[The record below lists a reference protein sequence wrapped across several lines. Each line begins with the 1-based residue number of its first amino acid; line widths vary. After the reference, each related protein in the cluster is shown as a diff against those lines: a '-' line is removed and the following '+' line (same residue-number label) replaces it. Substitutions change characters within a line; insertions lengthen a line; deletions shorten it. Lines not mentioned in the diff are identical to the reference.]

1 LNDHINIL
9 RGIES
14 MDFIDEIKAL
24 SSRIPNVVA
33 NIKTEEATKNAL
45 VMPFINLLGYN
56 VFNPTE
62 VTPEFTADHG
72 TKKGEKVDYA
82 IYKDGCP
89 IILIECKTIDSDLD
103 KEHASQLFRYF
114 NVCDA
119 KVGILT
125 NGIIYKFFSDLEA
138 TNKMDNK
145 PFLEIDLLDIKEP
158 LIEEL
163 KRFKKEAFN
172 IDELTTVAI
181 ELKYTKEIKQI
192 LLTEMASPSEDFV
205 KFFANKVYDGKIT
218 QNVRS
223 NFVDITKNA
232 FNQFINDMINERL
245 NFAMSGDVVVESTNE
260 LINEKQKVKDNNRII
275 TTEEEWQGYYI
286 VKAILTEIIDP
297 TRVSIRDTQRYC
309 GILLDDNNRK
319 PICRLYFNTKQKY
332 IGIIDDEID
341 TKKEDRIPI
350 NELNEIY
357 NLSDRLKNVVKWFDE
372 SEKK

>member
-1 LNDHINIL
+1 
-9 RGIES
+9 

-24 SSRIPNVVA
+24 SSRIPNIVA
-33 NIKTEEATKNAL
+33 NIETEEATKNAL

-232 FNQFINDMINERL
+232 FNQFINDTINDRL
-245 NFAMSGDVVVESTNE
+245 NFAMSGDVVIESTNE
-260 LINEKQKVKDNNRII
+260 LINEKQKVEDNNGII
-275 TTEEEWQGYYI
+275 ITEEEWQGYYI

-297 TRVSIRDTQRYC
+297 TRVSIRETQRYR

-341 TKKEDRIPI
+341 NKKVNKIPI

-357 NLSDRLKNVVKWFDE
+357 NLSERLKNVVKWFDE
-372 SEKK
+372 SKKNS

>member
-1 LNDHINIL
+1 MKLSEL
-9 RGIES
+9 GF
-14 MDFIDEIKAL
+14 DFW
-24 SSRIPNVVA
+24 VG
-33 NIKTEEATKNAL
+33 
-45 VMPFINLLGYN
+45 NLG
-56 VFNPTE
+56 
-62 VTPEFTADHG
+62 
-72 TKKGEKVDYA
+72 
-82 IYKDGCP
+82 
-89 IILIECKTIDSDLD
+89 
-103 KEHASQLFRYF
+103 F

-138 TNKMDNK
+138 TNKMDDK

-163 KRFKKEAFN
+163 KRFKKEAFD

-205 KFFANKVYDGKIT
+205 KFFANKVYNGKIT

-232 FNQFINDMINERL
+232 FNQFINDTINDRL
-245 NFAMSGDVVVESTNE
+245 NFAMSGDVAIESTNE
-260 LINEKQKVKDNNRII
+260 LINGKQKVEDNNGII
-275 TTEEEWQGYYI
+275 ITEEEWQGYYI

-297 TRVSIRDTQRYC
+297 TRVSIRETQRYR

-341 TKKEDRIPI
+341 NKKVNKIPI

-357 NLSDRLKNVVKWFDE
+357 NLSERLKNVVKWFDE
-372 SEKK
+372 SKKIVNVNIEDNPTNVQNRE

>member
-1 LNDHINIL
+1 
-9 RGIES
+9 

-24 SSRIPNVVA
+24 SSRIPNLVA

-89 IILIECKTIDSDLD
+89 IILIECKTIDADLD

-138 TNKMDNK
+138 TNKMDDK
-145 PFLEIDLLDIKEP
+145 PFLEINLLDIKEP

-181 ELKYTKEIKQI
+181 ELKHTKEIKQI
-192 LLTEMASPSEDFV
+192 LLNEMVSPSEDFV

-218 QNVRS
+218 QNVRQS
-223 NFVDITKNA
+223 FVDITKNA
-232 FNQFINDMINERL
+232 FNQFINDRINDRL

-260 LINEKQKVKDNNRII
+260 LINEKEKVKDNNGII

-341 TKKEDRIPI
+341 NKKENRIPI

-357 NLSDRLKNVVKWFDE
+357 NISDRLKNVVKWFDE
-372 SEKK
+372 SEKT